1 MKKIR
6 IVCVGIGNRG
16 IIYSEFAKKEPSRA
30 VLVGAVD
37 PKPHHRR
44 ELALR
49 HGLSD
54 EVLFSSVDELVAS
67 GLEYDLAIDSTPD
80 SAHFEVTAA
89 LLRSGHHVLMEK
101 PITRD
106 PSKLF
111 ELCRLAKSVDRK
123 LFVCHL
129 MRYTPFYLGIKEHI
143 LSGEIGK
150 VVSIKMSEYV
160 GVSHFIESFVVG
172 KWRSE
177 AECGSPFLLAK
188 SCHDLDMLTWL
199 NNSTVPKRVASFGSR
214 RIFIPENAPKGHT
227 ETCHTCPC
235 EPTCKYSLTKL
246 FTGHSGAWKRIILDV
261 GKPTSEVTQTDIDKE
276 VRSSNYGRC
285 VYEGQDLVDRQNV
298 IVEFEDGSI
307 GTFDLVGSVA
317 REDRYI
323 HVIGEDGEIFA
334 TRGDAYYTVRTY
346 DYEAKEYVERKYD
359 VSALSVG
366 GHGGGD
372 YNIMRDVI
380 AYLNGEGASISMTHI
395 GDSVNG
401 HLIAYAAEDSRK
413 SGRVVSLSEYGE

>member
-1 MKKIR
+1 MKPIR

-16 IIYSEFAKKEPSRA
+16 LIYSEFAKNEPSRA

-44 ELALR
+44 EIALR
-49 HGLSD
+49 HGLGD
-54 EVLFSSVDELVAS
+54 EVLFASVDDLIAS
-67 GLEYDLAIDSTPD
+67 GLEYDLAINATPD
-80 SAHFEVTAA
+80 NAHYEVTKA
-89 LLRSGHHVLMEK
+89 LLKSGHHVLMEK
-101 PITRD
+101 PITNNAEE
-106 PSKLF
+106 LF
-111 ELCRLAKSVDRK
+111 ALSALAKEVGRE

-129 MRYTPFYLGIKEHI
+129 MRYTPFYRGIKEHI

-150 VVSIKMSEYV
+150 VTSIKLSEYV

-177 AECGSPFLLAK
+177 AECGSPFILAK
-188 SCHDLDMLTWL
+188 SCHDLDILCWL
-199 NNSTVPKRVASFGSR
+199 NNGTTPKRVASFASR
-214 RIFIPENAPKGHT
+214 RVFIPENAPGGHT

-235 EPTCKYSLTKL
+235 EPNCKYSMTKL
-246 FTGHSGAWKRIILDV
+246 FTGQSGAWKRIILDV
-261 GKPTSEVTQTDIDKE
+261 GKPTAEVTQKDIDEE
-276 VRSSNYGRC
+276 VKRSNYGRC

-307 GTFDLVGSVA
+307 GTFDLIGAVA
-317 REDRYI
+317 KADRYI
-323 HVIGEDGEIFA
+323 HIVGEDGEIFA
-334 TRGDAYYTVRTY
+334 NRSDAFYTVRTY

-372 YNIMRDVI
+372 VNIMRDVVSF
-380 AYLNGEGASISMTHI
+380 LNGEPASISMTYI
-395 GDSVNG
+395 DDSVNG
-401 HLIAYAAEDSRK
+401 HLLVYGAEEARK
-413 SGRVVSLSEYGE
+413 THRVIEIDDLRK